1 MNQKIIMNEI
11 SIIKKTML
19 LIILF
24 LLIGC
29 SSKHLRFRSDKYMDN
44 EIARVSECR
53 KSWNYEVFEGY
64 IELKKLD
71 FIKSTYVTFRGFPNF
86 FIGENIDGDTIG
98 MIVYDENPELDRG
111 ETIHAIAAKSKIIK
125 FVPDKPK
132 AIKNNIN
139 FTIEESL
146 LDRPVFTVSY
156 KKKINDLQ
164 CAVSKV
170 YYGKISE
177 WR

>member
-71 FIKSTYVTFRGFPNF
+71 LINVIKDFKETGKKL
-86 FIGENIDGDTIG
+86 IGICLG
-98 MIVYDENPELDRG
+98 MQLFMEFL
-111 ETIHAIAAKSKIIK
+111 S
-125 FVPDKPK
+125 
-132 AIKNNIN
+132 
-139 FTIEESL
+139 S
-146 LDRPVFTVSY
+146 
-156 KKKINDLQ
+156 
-164 CAVSKV
+164 
-170 YYGKISE
+170 
-177 WR
+177 